1 MQECVG
7 KTENQQ
13 RKLVTTFILTII
25 TLIGTG
31 GHTCVPNSQ
40 LQAAAILGEPV
51 GFGTGSGSHSDHCSG
66 RPLPGNLDCRP
77 QQINLLPVHVLHIVL
92 NNIKVTNV
100 RI

>member
-1 MQECVG
+1 MSLFLC
-7 KTENQQ
+7 
-13 RKLVTTFILTII
+13 LVTSLIP

-51 GFGTGSGSHSDHCSG
+51 DFGTGGGSHSGHRSG
-66 RPLPGNLDCRP
+66 RPLPRNLDCRP
-77 QQINLLPVHVLHIVL
+77 QQINLLPVYVLHIVL
-92 NNIKVTNV
+92 HNIKITNV